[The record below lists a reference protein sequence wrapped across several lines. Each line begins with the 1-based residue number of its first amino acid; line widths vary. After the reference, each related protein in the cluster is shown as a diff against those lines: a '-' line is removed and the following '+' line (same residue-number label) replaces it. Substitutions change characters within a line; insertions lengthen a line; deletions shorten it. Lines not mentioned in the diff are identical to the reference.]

1 MSNFIVSAR
10 KYRPQRFQD
19 VVGQSHV
26 ANTLKNA
33 LASDQVA
40 HAFLFTGPRGV
51 GKTTCARILAKI
63 LNCSNRTA
71 DYEACNEC
79 SSCKSF
85 NESASFNIIELD
97 AASNN
102 SVEHIRALTEQVR
115 FQPQQGRYKVF
126 IIDEV
131 HMLSNQAF
139 NAFLKTLEEPPP
151 YAIFILATTEKHKII
166 PTILSRCQIF
176 DFRRITVA
184 DTVAHLKSI
193 CQQENIE
200 AEEDAL
206 HIIAQ
211 KSDGA
216 LRDALSIF
224 DRITSGAGKKI
235 TYDAVIENLNVLD
248 YDYFFQITD
257 ALLAEDSASIMNRFD
272 EILRKG
278 FDPEVFVLGLAEHL
292 RNVLVCKDKAT
303 LGLLEVGE
311 SLRER
316 YCTQAA
322 ITPASF
328 LLTALNLCNECD
340 INFKMARHKRLHV
353 EMSLLKMCH
362 IGRAI
367 KGAELEK
374 KTLDV
379 AVNSL
384 RPIVHGQPLTSN
396 GAPIKNQP
404 SNGSSGGQLSSSNG
418 NGSYAIPNAD
428 SKAAEPPHTPP
439 SGIQNAASPAGGNAQ
454 ALSSDALADITQG
467 LRQGRMK
474 AETIPM
480 RLDAFDQLVE
490 EEENRRAGLESR
502 ISLENI
508 RTEWHVYAALLKS
521 KLSRMALTN
530 AELRLEG
537 KILTVLV
544 GTTIDQNNVKAEV
557 SRLLD
562 IMRRR
567 LHDNALKIQ
576 VVLDVQ
582 RIAEQA
588 QVSRAAR
595 PLNNKE
601 KLDKM
606 MEINPLVEELIKKF
620 DLKPID

>member
-19 VVGQSHV
+19 VVGQGHV
-26 ANTLKNA
+26 AGTLKNA
-33 LASDQVA
+33 LASGQVA

-63 LNCSNRTA
+63 LNCEHRTP
-71 DYEACNEC
+71 DFEACNEC

-184 DTVAHLKSI
+184 DMVAHLKDI
-193 CQQENIE
+193 CQKEGIE

-211 KSDGA
+211 KADGA

-257 ALLAEDSASIMNRFD
+257 ALLAEDSAGLMNRFD

-316 YCTQAA
+316 YRVQAA

-328 LLTALNLCNECD
+328 LLTALNLCNDCD

-353 EMSLLKMCH
+353 EMALLKMCH
-362 IGRAI
+362 IGRAL

-374 KTLDV
+374 KNPDQRIGSIPSPV
-379 AVNSL
+379 SGNPSAGKAHSS
-384 RPIVHGQPLTSN
+384 PQPAAN
-396 GAPIKNQP
+396 GA
-404 SNGSSGGQLSSSNG
+404 
-418 NGSYAIPNAD
+418 YAATPPVN
-428 SKAAEPPHTPP
+428 KVAEPTPP
-439 SGIQNAASPAGGNAQ
+439 AAPQTGNALP
-454 ALSSDALADITQG
+454 LSQDAIMDISQG
-467 LRQGRMK
+467 LRLGRMK
-474 AETIPM
+474 AEAIPM

-490 EEENRRAGLESR
+490 EEEIHRASLESR
-502 ISLENI
+502 LSLENV
-508 RTEWHVYAALLKS
+508 RTEWQAYAALLNS
-521 KLSRMALTN
+521 NLSRMALTN

-537 KILTVLV
+537 KLLTVVV
-544 GTTIDQNNVKAEV
+544 GTTIDQNNVRAETARV
-557 SRLLD
+557 LETL
-562 IMRRR
+562 RRR
-567 LHDNALKIQ
+567 LHDNALKIE
-576 VVLDVQ
+576 VVLDDKKL
-582 RIAEQA
+582 AEQV
-588 QVSRAAR
+588 QAAR
-595 PLNNKE
+595 VVRPLTIKD

-606 MEINPLVEELIKKF
+606 KELNPLVEDLIKKF
-620 DLKPID
+620 DLKLND